1 MSKYLNQLMIALLIG
16 LLAAGYFWAKHTQ
29 LDLITRGEGRLIAEG
44 QNKLVQAPDGGI
56 ITAIFVKEGD
66 IVNNN
71 QLLAVINS
79 TAAEGSLDEIKAKKN
94 SLLAKLI
101 RLDAELENT
110 SKSLLKGRLDG
121 FAQNIQ
127 ESQLA
132 LFLANRSNLRS
143 LLFAIESERDQ
154 LEKSLATIKE
164 ELSGAK
170 ELLSLV
176 NEENEELSPLISAGA
191 LGASEKFR
199 LKRER
204 AQLTSEIQVLEAK
217 VLQTEAGYIQLEA
230 EIEAL
235 QSGYERNIFEERAT
249 YINELSEIDTRIPLL
264 EQKLKQTE
272 IRSPSDG
279 IINSLPVSEEET
291 VIKTGEIIAEIVP
304 STDNLIVEAFIDP
317 KDIAKIEVSQE
328 ARVSLTAYDAAKY
341 GYLTGRL
348 LKVSV
353 DAVYREEKQS
363 YMYAIEVELINNLA
377 DSKGSTV
384 PLNPGM
390 IAQVDIIRGQQTVL
404 EYFWQPI
411 AKLKDDAFRQ

>member
-1 MSKYLNQLMIALLIG
+1 MSKFINQLMIALLLG
-16 LLAAGYFWAKHTQ
+16 LLAAGYFWAEKTQ

-44 QNKLVQAPDGGI
+44 QNKLVQSPEGGV
-56 ITAIFVKEGD
+56 ITEIFVSEGD
-66 IVNNN
+66 VVSNN

-79 TAAEGSLDEIKAKKN
+79 TAAEGSLEEIRAKKN
-94 SLLAKLI
+94 SLQAKLV
-101 RLDAELENT
+101 RLDAELTDDNKYQLEKDLENF
-110 SKSLLKGRLDG
+110 SANVR
-121 FAQNIQ
+121 

-143 LLFAIESERDQ
+143 LLFSIESERDQ
-154 LEKSLATIKE
+154 LGKSLNTIKE
-164 ELSGAK
+164 QLSGAK
-170 ELLSLV
+170 KLLVLV
-176 NEENEELSPLISAGA
+176 TEENKELSPLIAAGA

-199 LKRER
+199 LKRENT
-204 AQLTSEIQVLEAK
+204 QLTSEIQVLEAK
-217 VLQTEAGYIQLEA
+217 VVETEAGYLKLEA
-230 EIEAL
+230 ELKAL
-235 QSGYERNIFEERAT
+235 KSGYERNIFEERAA
-249 YINELSEIDTRIPLL
+249 YINELSEINTRIPLL

-279 IINSLPVSEEET
+279 IINSLPVSDKET
-291 VIKTGEIIAEIVP
+291 VIKTGDVIAEIVP
-304 STDNLIVEAFIDP
+304 STDDLIVEAYVDP
-317 KDIAKIEVSQE
+317 KDIAKIEVGQQ

-341 GYLTGRL
+341 GYLTGVL
-348 LKVSV
+348 LKVSA

-363 YMYAIEVELINNLA
+363 YMYAIEVDLINNLA
-377 DSKGSTV
+377 DSKGSYV

>member
-1 MSKYLNQLMIALLIG
+1 MIALLLG
-16 LLAAGYFWAKHTQ
+16 LIAAGYFWAKSTQ

-56 ITAIFVKEGD
+56 VTQILVKEGD
-66 IVNNN
+66 IVTNN
-71 QLLAVINS
+71 QLLAVINP
-79 TAAEGSLDEIKAKKN
+79 TAAEGSLEEIKAKKN

-101 RLDAELENT
+101 RLNAELENT
-110 SKSLLKGRLDG
+110 NKSRLKKRLEG
-121 FAQNIQ
+121 FAENIK

-143 LLFAIESERDQ
+143 RLFAIESQRDQ

-164 ELSGAK
+164 ELSGAT
-170 ELLSLV
+170 ELLLLV
-176 NEENEELSPLISAGA
+176 DEENEELSPLIAAGA

-199 LKRER
+199 LKRES
-204 AQLTSEIQVLEAK
+204 AQLTSEIQVLKAK
-217 VLQTEAGYIQLEA
+217 VFETEAGYLKLQA

-235 QSGYERNIFEERAT
+235 QSGYERNIFEERAA
-249 YINELSEIDTRIPLL
+249 YVNELSEIDTRIPLL

-279 IINSLPVSEEET
+279 IINSLPVSDEET

-304 STDNLIVEAFIDP
+304 STDDLIVEAFIDP
-317 KDIAKIEVSQE
+317 KDIAKIEVGQE
-328 ARVSLTAYDAAKY
+328 ARISLTAYDAAKY

-348 LKVSV
+348 SKLSV

-363 YMYAIEVELINNLA
+363 YMYAIEVELINNLM
-377 DSKGSTV
+377 DSKGDTV

>member
-1 MSKYLNQLMIALLIG
+1 MAKYLNQFMIALLLG

-56 ITAIFVKEGD
+56 VTKIFVNEGD
-66 IVNNN
+66 IVSNN

-79 TAAEGSLDEIKAKKN
+79 TAAEGSLKEIKAKKN
-94 SLLAKLI
+94 SLLAKLV
-101 RLDAELENT
+101 RLDAELKNST
-110 SKSLLKGRLDG
+110 KNQLAKSLDG
-121 FAQNIQ
+121 FAENVR

-143 LLFAIESERDQ
+143 LLFSIESERDQ

-164 ELSGAK
+164 QLSGAK
-170 ELLSLV
+170 ELLILV
-176 NEENEELSPLISAGA
+176 NEENKELSPLIKAGA

-204 AQLTSEIQVLEAK
+204 AQLTSEIHVLEAK
-217 VLQTEAGYIQLEA
+217 VLETDAGYLKLEA

-249 YINELSEIDTRIPLL
+249 YVNELSEIDTRIPLL

-279 IINSLPVSEEET
+279 IINSLPVSDEET

-304 STDNLIVEAFIDP
+304 SADDLIVEDFIDP
-317 KDIAKIEVSQE
+317 KDIAKIEVGQK

-348 LKVSV
+348 LKVSA

-363 YMYAIEVELINNLA
+363 YMYAIEVELIDNLI
-377 DSKGSTV
+377 DSIGDTV

>member
-1 MSKYLNQLMIALLIG
+1 MSKFINQLMIALLLG
-16 LLAAGYFWAKHTQ
+16 LLAAGYFWAEKTQ

-44 QNKLVQAPDGGI
+44 QNKLVQSPEGGV
-56 ITAIFVKEGD
+56 ITEIFVSEGD
-66 IVNNN
+66 VVSNN

-79 TAAEGSLDEIKAKKN
+79 TAAEGSLEEIRAKKN
-94 SLLAKLI
+94 SLQAKLV
-101 RLDAELENT
+101 RLDAELTDDNKYQLEKDLENF
-110 SKSLLKGRLDG
+110 SANVR
-121 FAQNIQ
+121 

-143 LLFAIESERDQ
+143 LLFSIESERDQ
-154 LEKSLATIKE
+154 LGKSLNTVKE
-164 ELSGAK
+164 QLSGAK
-170 ELLSLV
+170 KLLVLV
-176 NEENEELSPLISAGA
+176 TEENKELSPLIAAGA

-199 LKRER
+199 LKREN

-217 VLQTEAGYIQLEA
+217 VVETEAGYLKLEA
-230 EIEAL
+230 ELKAL
-235 QSGYERNIFEERAT
+235 KSGYERDIFEERAA
-249 YINELSEIDTRIPLL
+249 YINELSEINTRIPLL

-279 IINSLPVSEEET
+279 IINSLPVSDKET
-291 VIKTGEIIAEIVP
+291 VIKTGDVIAEIVP
-304 STDNLIVEAFIDP
+304 STDDLIVEAYIDP
-317 KDIAKIEVSQE
+317 KDIAKIEVGQQ

-341 GYLTGRL
+341 GYLTGVL
-348 LKVSV
+348 LKVSA

>member
-1 MSKYLNQLMIALLIG
+1 MAKYLNQFMIALLLG

-56 ITAIFVKEGD
+56 VTKIFVNEGD
-66 IVNNN
+66 IVSNN

-79 TAAEGSLDEIKAKKN
+79 TAAEGSLKEIKAKKN
-94 SLLAKLI
+94 SLLAKLV
-101 RLDAELENT
+101 RLDAELKNFT
-110 SKSLLKGRLDG
+110 KNQLAKSLDG
-121 FAQNIQ
+121 FAENVRD
-127 ESQLA
+127 SQLA

-143 LLFAIESERDQ
+143 LLFSIESERDQ

-164 ELSGAK
+164 QLSGAK
-170 ELLSLV
+170 ELLILV
-176 NEENEELSPLISAGA
+176 NEENKELSPLIKAGA

-204 AQLTSEIQVLEAK
+204 AQLTSEIHVLEAK
-217 VLQTEAGYIQLEA
+217 VLETDAGYLKLEA

-249 YINELSEIDTRIPLL
+249 YVNELSEIDTRIPLL

-279 IINSLPVSEEET
+279 IINSLPVSDEET

-304 STDNLIVEAFIDP
+304 SADDLIVEAFIDP
-317 KDIAKIEVSQE
+317 KDIAKIEVGQK

-348 LKVSV
+348 LKVSA

-363 YMYAIEVELINNLA
+363 YMYAIEVELIDNLI
-377 DSKGSTV
+377 DSIGDTV

>member
-1 MSKYLNQLMIALLIG
+1 MSKFINQLMIALLLG
-16 LLAAGYFWAKHTQ
+16 LLAAGYFWAEKTQ

-44 QNKLVQAPDGGI
+44 QNKLVQSPEGGV
-56 ITAIFVKEGD
+56 ITEIFVSEGD
-66 IVNNN
+66 VVSNN

-79 TAAEGSLDEIKAKKN
+79 TAAEGSLEEIRAKKN
-94 SLLAKLI
+94 SLQAKLV
-101 RLDAELENT
+101 RLDAELTDDNKYQLEKDLEDFSANV
-110 SKSLLKGRLDG
+110 R
-121 FAQNIQ
+121 

-143 LLFAIESERDQ
+143 LLFSIESERDQ
-154 LEKSLATIKE
+154 LGKSLNTIKE
-164 ELSGAK
+164 QLSGAK
-170 ELLSLV
+170 KLLVLV
-176 NEENEELSPLISAGA
+176 TEENKELSPLIAAGA

-199 LKRER
+199 LKREN

-217 VLQTEAGYIQLEA
+217 VVETEAGYLKLEA
-230 EIEAL
+230 ELKAL
-235 QSGYERNIFEERAT
+235 KSGYERDIFEERAA
-249 YINELSEIDTRIPLL
+249 YINELSEINTRIPLL

-279 IINSLPVSEEET
+279 IINSLPVSDKET
-291 VIKTGEIIAEIVP
+291 VIKTGDVIAEIVP
-304 STDNLIVEAFIDP
+304 STDDLIVEAYVDP
-317 KDIAKIEVSQE
+317 KDIAKIEVGQQ

-341 GYLTGRL
+341 GYLTGVL
-348 LKVSV
+348 LKVSA

-363 YMYAIEVELINNLA
+363 YMYAIEVELINNLV
-377 DSKGSTV
+377 DSKDDIV

>member
-1 MSKYLNQLMIALLIG
+1 MSKYLNQLMIALLLS
-16 LLAAGYFWAKHTQ
+16 LLVAGYFWAKQTQ

-56 ITAIFVKEGD
+56 VTRIFVKEGD
-66 IVNNN
+66 VITNN

-79 TAAEGSLDEIKAKKN
+79 TAAEGSLEEIKAKKN
-94 SLLAKLI
+94 SLMAKLV
-101 RLDAELENT
+101 RLDAELKNADKHQLE
-110 SKSLLKGRLDG
+110 KSLESFEENVR
-121 FAQNIQ
+121 

-143 LLFAIESERDQ
+143 LRFSIESERDQ

-164 ELSGAK
+164 QLSGAE
-170 ELLSLV
+170 ELLGLV
-176 NEENEELSPLISAGA
+176 NEENRELSPLIAAGA

-199 LKRER
+199 LKREN
-204 AQLTSEIQVLEAK
+204 AQLTSEIQVLKAK
-217 VLQTEAGYIQLEA
+217 VLETEAGYLKLEA
-230 EIEAL
+230 ELEAL
-235 QSGYERNIFEERAT
+235 QSGYEQEVFEERAN
-249 YINELSEIDTRIPLL
+249 YINELSEVNTRIPLL

-304 STDNLIVEAFIDP
+304 SMDDLIVEAFIDP
-317 KDIAKIEVSQE
+317 KDIAKIEIGQE

-348 LKVSV
+348 LKVSA

-363 YMYAIEVELINNLA
+363 YMYAIEVELIDNLI
-377 DSKGSTV
+377 DSTGDTV

>member
-1 MSKYLNQLMIALLIG
+1 MIALLLG

-56 ITAIFVKEGD
+56 ITEIFVKEGD
-66 IVNNN
+66 IVFNN

-348 LKVSV
+348 LKVSA

>member
-1 MSKYLNQLMIALLIG
+1 MSKYLNQFMIALLIG

-56 ITAIFVKEGD
+56 ITEIFVKEGD
-66 IVNNN
+66 IVSNN

-217 VLQTEAGYIQLEA
+217 VLQTEAGYIKLEA

-348 LKVSV
+348 LKVSA

>member
-1 MSKYLNQLMIALLIG
+1 
-16 LLAAGYFWAKHTQ
+16 
-29 LDLITRGEGRLIAEG
+29 
-44 QNKLVQAPDGGI
+44 
-56 ITAIFVKEGD
+56 
-66 IVNNN
+66 
-71 QLLAVINS
+71 VINS

-94 SLLAKLI
+94 NLLAKLI

-217 VLQTEAGYIQLEA
+217 VLQTEAGYIKLEA

-317 KDIAKIEVSQE
+317 KDIAKIESGQE

-348 LKVSV
+348 LKVSA

>member
-56 ITAIFVKEGD
+56 ITEIFVKEGD
-66 IVNNN
+66 IVYNN

-317 KDIAKIEVSQE
+317 KDIAKIEVGQE

-348 LKVSV
+348 LKVSA

-377 DSKGSTV
+377 DSKGSNV

-411 AKLKDDAFRQ
+411 A

>member
-1 MSKYLNQLMIALLIG
+1 MSKFINQLMIALLLG
-16 LLAAGYFWAKHTQ
+16 LLAAGYFWAEKTQ

-44 QNKLVQAPDGGI
+44 QNKLVQSPEGGV
-56 ITAIFVKEGD
+56 ITEIFVSEGD
-66 IVNNN
+66 VVSNN

-79 TAAEGSLDEIKAKKN
+79 TAAEGSLEEIRAKKN
-94 SLLAKLI
+94 NLQAKLV
-101 RLDAELENT
+101 RLDAELTDDNKYQLEKDLEDFSANV
-110 SKSLLKGRLDG
+110 R
-121 FAQNIQ
+121 

-143 LLFAIESERDQ
+143 LLFSIESERDQ
-154 LEKSLATIKE
+154 LGKSLNTIKE
-164 ELSGAK
+164 QLSGAK
-170 ELLSLV
+170 KLLVLV
-176 NEENEELSPLISAGA
+176 TEENKELSPLIAAGA

-199 LKRER
+199 LKREN

-217 VLQTEAGYIQLEA
+217 VVETEAGYLKLEA
-230 EIEAL
+230 ELKAL
-235 QSGYERNIFEERAT
+235 KSGYERDIFEERAA
-249 YINELSEIDTRIPLL
+249 YINELSEINTRIPLL

-279 IINSLPVSEEET
+279 IINSLPVSDKET
-291 VIKTGEIIAEIVP
+291 VIKTGDVIAEIVP
-304 STDNLIVEAFIDP
+304 STDDLIVEAYVDP
-317 KDIAKIEVSQE
+317 KDIAKIEVGQQ

-341 GYLTGRL
+341 GYLTGVL
-348 LKVSV
+348 LKVSA

-363 YMYAIEVELINNLA
+363 YMYAIEVELINNLV
-377 DSKGSTV
+377 DSKGDIV

>member
-1 MSKYLNQLMIALLIG
+1 MIALLLG
-16 LLAAGYFWAKHTQ
+16 LIAAGYFWAKSTQ

-44 QNKLVQAPDGGI
+44 QNKIVQSPEGGV
-56 ITAIFVKEGD
+56 ITEIFVSEGD
-66 IVNNN
+66 VVTNN

-79 TAAEGSLDEIKAKKN
+79 TAAEGSLEEIRAKKN
-94 SLLAKLI
+94 SLLAKLV
-101 RLDAELENT
+101 RLDAELKHADKYQLEKGLSGFSENV
-110 SKSLLKGRLDG
+110 R
-121 FAQNIQ
+121 

-143 LLFAIESERDQ
+143 LLFSIESERDQ
-154 LEKSLATIKE
+154 LEKSLSTIKE
-164 ELSGAK
+164 QLSGAR
-170 ELLSLV
+170 ELLILV
-176 NEENEELSPLISAGA
+176 TEENKELSPLIAAGA

-199 LKRER
+199 LKREN

-217 VLQTEAGYIQLEA
+217 VLETEAGYLKLEA
-230 EIEAL
+230 ELKAL
-235 QSGYERNIFEERAT
+235 QSGYEREIFEERAA
-249 YINELSEIDTRIPLL
+249 YINELSEINTRIPLL

-279 IINSLPVSEEET
+279 IINSLPVSDKET
-291 VIKTGEIIAEIVP
+291 VIKTGEIVAEIVP
-304 STDNLIVEAFIDP
+304 STDDLIVEAYIDP
-317 KDIAKIEVSQE
+317 KDIAKIEVGQQ
-328 ARVSLTAYDAAKY
+328 ARLSLTAYDAAKY
-341 GYLTGRL
+341 GYLTGVL
-348 LKVSV
+348 LKVSA

-363 YMYAIEVELINNLA
+363 YMFAIEVGIIDDLI
-377 DSKGSTV
+377 DSKGTIV

>member
-1 MSKYLNQLMIALLIG
+1 MSKYLNQLMIALLLSLIV
-16 LLAAGYFWAKHTQ
+16 AGYFWAKQTQ

-56 ITAIFVKEGD
+56 VTKILVKEGD
-66 IVNNN
+66 VITNN

-79 TAAEGSLDEIKAKKN
+79 TAAEGSLEEIKAKKN
-94 SLLAKLI
+94 SLMAKLV
-101 RLDAELENT
+101 RLDAELKNADKYQLE
-110 SKSLLKGRLDG
+110 KSLESFEENVR
-121 FAQNIQ
+121 

-143 LLFAIESERDQ
+143 LRFSIESERDQ

-164 ELSGAK
+164 QLSGAE
-170 ELLSLV
+170 ELLGLV
-176 NEENEELSPLISAGA
+176 NEENKELSPLIAAGA

-199 LKRER
+199 LKREN

-217 VLQTEAGYIQLEA
+217 VLETEAGYLKLEA
-230 EIEAL
+230 ELEAL
-235 QSGYERNIFEERAT
+235 QSGYEQEVFEERAN
-249 YINELSEIDTRIPLL
+249 YINELSEVNTRIPLL

-272 IRSPSDG
+272 IRSPTDG

-304 STDNLIVEAFIDP
+304 SMDDLIVEAFIDP
-317 KDIAKIEVSQE
+317 KDIAKIEIGQE

-348 LKVSV
+348 LKVSA

-363 YMYAIEVELINNLA
+363 YMYAIEVELINNLI
-377 DSKGSTV
+377 DSTGDTV

>member
-1 MSKYLNQLMIALLIG
+1 MIALLLG

-56 ITAIFVKEGD
+56 VTKIFVNEGD
-66 IVNNN
+66 IVSNN

-79 TAAEGSLDEIKAKKN
+79 TAAEGSLKEIKAKKN
-94 SLLAKLI
+94 SLLAKLV
-101 RLDAELENT
+101 RLDAELKNST
-110 SKSLLKGRLDG
+110 KNQLAKSLDG
-121 FAQNIQ
+121 FAENVR

-143 LLFAIESERDQ
+143 LLFSIESERDQ

-164 ELSGAK
+164 QLSGAK
-170 ELLSLV
+170 ELLILV
-176 NEENEELSPLISAGA
+176 NEENKELSPLIKAGA

-204 AQLTSEIQVLEAK
+204 AQLTSEIHVLEAK
-217 VLQTEAGYIQLEA
+217 VLETDAGYLKLEA

-235 QSGYERNIFEERAT
+235 QSGYERDIFEERAT
-249 YINELSEIDTRIPLL
+249 YVNELSEIDTRIPLL

-279 IINSLPVSEEET
+279 IINSLPVSDEET

-304 STDNLIVEAFIDP
+304 SADDLIVEAFIDP
-317 KDIAKIEVSQE
+317 KDIAKIEVGQK

-348 LKVSV
+348 LKVSA

-363 YMYAIEVELINNLA
+363 YMYAIEVELIDNLI
-377 DSKGSTV
+377 DSIGDTV

>member
-1 MSKYLNQLMIALLIG
+1 MSNFINQLMIALLLG
-16 LLAAGYFWAKHTQ
+16 LLAAGYFWAEKTQ

-44 QNKLVQAPDGGI
+44 QNKLVQSPEGGV
-56 ITAIFVKEGD
+56 ITEIFVSEGD
-66 IVNNN
+66 VVSNN

-79 TAAEGSLDEIKAKKN
+79 TAAEGSLEEIRAKKN
-94 SLLAKLI
+94 SLQAKLV
-101 RLDAELENT
+101 RLDAELTDDNKYQLEKDLEDFSANV
-110 SKSLLKGRLDG
+110 R
-121 FAQNIQ
+121 

-143 LLFAIESERDQ
+143 LLFSIESERDQ
-154 LEKSLATIKE
+154 LGKSLNTIKE
-164 ELSGAK
+164 QLSGAK
-170 ELLSLV
+170 KLLVLV
-176 NEENEELSPLISAGA
+176 TEENKELSPLIAAGA

-199 LKRER
+199 LKREN

-217 VLQTEAGYIQLEA
+217 VVETEAGYLKLEA
-230 EIEAL
+230 ELKAL
-235 QSGYERNIFEERAT
+235 KSGYERDIFEERAA
-249 YINELSEIDTRIPLL
+249 YINELSEINTRIPLL

-279 IINSLPVSEEET
+279 IINSLPVSDKET
-291 VIKTGEIIAEIVP
+291 VIKTGDVIAEIVP
-304 STDNLIVEAFIDP
+304 STDDLIVEAYVDP
-317 KDIAKIEVSQE
+317 KDIAKIEVGQQ

-341 GYLTGRL
+341 GYLTGVL
-348 LKVSV
+348 LKVSA

-363 YMYAIEVELINNLA
+363 YMYAIEVELIDNLV
-377 DSKGSTV
+377 DSKGDIV

>member
-1 MSKYLNQLMIALLIG
+1 MIALLLG
-16 LLAAGYFWAKHTQ
+16 LIAAGYFWAKSTQ

-44 QNKLVQAPDGGI
+44 QNKIVQSPEGGV
-56 ITAIFVKEGD
+56 ITEIFVSEGD
-66 IVNNN
+66 VVTSN

-79 TAAEGSLDEIKAKKN
+79 TAAEGSLEEIRAKKN
-94 SLLAKLI
+94 SLLAKLV
-101 RLDAELENT
+101 RLDAELKNADKYQLEKGLSGFSENV
-110 SKSLLKGRLDG
+110 R
-121 FAQNIQ
+121 

-143 LLFAIESERDQ
+143 LLFSIESERDQ
-154 LEKSLATIKE
+154 LEKSLSTIKE
-164 ELSGAK
+164 QLSGAR
-170 ELLSLV
+170 ELLILV
-176 NEENEELSPLISAGA
+176 TEENKELSPLIAAGA

-199 LKRER
+199 LKREN

-217 VLQTEAGYIQLEA
+217 VLETEAGYLKLEA
-230 EIEAL
+230 ELKAL
-235 QSGYERNIFEERAT
+235 QSGYEREIFEERAA
-249 YINELSEIDTRIPLL
+249 YINELSEINTRIPLL

-279 IINSLPVSEEET
+279 IINSLPVSDKET
-291 VIKTGEIIAEIVP
+291 VIKTGDIVAEIVP
-304 STDNLIVEAFIDP
+304 STDDLIVEAYIDP
-317 KDIAKIEVSQE
+317 KDIAKIEVGQK
-328 ARVSLTAYDAAKY
+328 ARLSLTAYDAAKY
-341 GYLTGRL
+341 GYLTGML
-348 LKVSV
+348 LKVSA

-363 YMYAIEVELINNLA
+363 YMYTIEVELLDNLI
-377 DSKGSTV
+377 DSKGKTV

>member
-1 MSKYLNQLMIALLIG
+1 MAKYLNQFMIALLLG

-56 ITAIFVKEGD
+56 VTKIFVNEGD
-66 IVNNN
+66 IVSNN

-79 TAAEGSLDEIKAKKN
+79 TAAEGSLKEIKAKKN
-94 SLLAKLI
+94 SLLAKLV
-101 RLDAELENT
+101 RLDAELKNST
-110 SKSLLKGRLDG
+110 KNQLAKSLDG
-121 FAQNIQ
+121 FAENVR

-143 LLFAIESERDQ
+143 LLFSIESERDQ

-164 ELSGAK
+164 QLSGAK
-170 ELLSLV
+170 ELLILV
-176 NEENEELSPLISAGA
+176 NEENKELSPLIKAGA

-204 AQLTSEIQVLEAK
+204 AQLTSEIHVLEAK
-217 VLQTEAGYIQLEA
+217 VLETDAGYLKLEA

-235 QSGYERNIFEERAT
+235 QSGYERDIFEERAT
-249 YINELSEIDTRIPLL
+249 YVNELSEIDTRIPLL

-279 IINSLPVSEEET
+279 IINSLPVSDEET

-304 STDNLIVEAFIDP
+304 SADDLIVEAFIDP
-317 KDIAKIEVSQE
+317 KDIAKIEVGQK

-348 LKVSV
+348 LKVSA

-363 YMYAIEVELINNLA
+363 YMYAIEVELIDNLI
-377 DSKGSTV
+377 DSIGDTV

>member
-1 MSKYLNQLMIALLIG
+1 MIALLMG
-16 LLAAGYFWAKHTQ
+16 LIAAGYFWAKETQ

-44 QNKLVQAPDGGI
+44 QNKLVQAPEGGI
-56 ITAIFVKEGD
+56 VTEILVSEGD
-66 IVNNN
+66 IVSNN
-71 QLLAVINS
+71 QLIAVINS
-79 TAAEGSLDEIKAKKN
+79 TAAEGSLEEIKAKKN
-94 SLLAKLI
+94 SLLAKLV
-101 RLDAELENT
+101 RLDAELKNADKNKLEKGLEN
-110 SKSLLKGRLDG
+110 
-121 FAQNIQ
+121 FAENVR

-143 LLFAIESERDQ
+143 RLFSIESERDQ
-154 LEKSLATIKE
+154 LEKSLATIKKQ
-164 ELSGAK
+164 LLGAK
-170 ELLSLV
+170 ELLLLV
-176 NEENEELSPLISAGA
+176 NEENNELSPLIQAGA

-199 LKRER
+199 LKRES
-204 AQLTSEIQVLEAK
+204 AQLGSEIQVLEAK
-217 VLQTEAGYIQLEA
+217 VLETEAGYLKLDA
-230 EIEAL
+230 ELKAI
-235 QSGYERNIFEERAT
+235 QSGYEREIFDERAT
-249 YINELSEIDTRIPLL
+249 YINELSEINTRIPLL

-272 IRSPSDG
+272 IRSPADG
-279 IINSLPVSEEET
+279 IINSLPVSDEET

-341 GYLTGRL
+341 GYITGVLT
-348 LKVSV
+348 KVSA

-363 YMYAIEVELINNLA
+363 YMYAIEVELINSLN
-377 DSKGSTV
+377 DSLGASV